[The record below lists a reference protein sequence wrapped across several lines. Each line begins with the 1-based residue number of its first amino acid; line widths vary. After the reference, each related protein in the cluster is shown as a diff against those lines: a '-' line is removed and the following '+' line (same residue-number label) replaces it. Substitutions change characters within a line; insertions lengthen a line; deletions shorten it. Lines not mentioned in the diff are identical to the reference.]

1 MNSNSS
7 KVSERRWSPFIPAL
21 LVAAALL
28 LALSSCVLS
37 DKGITPTPHQ
47 ARLETLVAAT
57 LNAVEP
63 VGTASPTSPKATQTA
78 TVTSTPS
85 PTVPPTALLTP
96 TPAPNVLGKV
106 CSPAEGVPAM
116 NAYFQETTS
125 NVVVVLPIATN
136 QTSYKINLPPG
147 TYIAYAWMP
156 DFSLGGLYSKAVPC
170 GLKASC
176 QDHTLLPFTITAGDP
191 LTGIDLCDWY
201 AGPFNVPYPP
211 GVEASKLT
219 GSIAGRLTFPGEGIP
234 KLRVVAFNLGTRNWY
249 YVNTNPGSNAYTIPD
264 LPPGTYH
271 VVAYDARGNAGGYA
285 DATSHNLSDVIV
297 KAGEK
302 TSGADITDWYAPP
315 GTFLADPTP

>member
-1 MNSNSS
+1 MNRERS
-7 KVSERRWSPFIPAL
+7 KVSERRWSAFFPL
-21 LVAAALL
+21 VLVAAGLL
-28 LALSSCVLS
+28 LALSSCVFPE
-37 DKGITPTPHQ
+37 KGMTPTPDQ

-57 LNAVEP
+57 LNAVKP
-63 VGTASPTSPKATQTA
+63 VATASPSSPEATQTA
-78 TVTSTPS
+78 TLTSTPL
-85 PTVPPTALLTP
+85 PTATPTALLTP
-96 TPAPNVLGKV
+96 TASPNVSGKV

-125 NVVVVLPIATN
+125 NSVVVLPIAIN
-136 QTSYKINLPPG
+136 QTSYKINLLPG

-170 GLKASC
+170 GLKTSC
-176 QDHTLLPFTITAGDP
+176 QDHTPLPFTVTTGDP

-211 GVEASKLT
+211 GQDHSKLT
-219 GSIAGRLTFPGEGIP
+219 GSITGQLTFPSEGIP

-249 YVNTNPGSNAYTIPD
+249 YVNTNPGANAYTISD

-285 DATSHNLSDVIV
+285 DASHNLIDVIV

-302 TSGADITDWYAPP
+302 ISGADITDWYAPS
-315 GTFLADPTP
+315 GTFPSDPTP

>member
-1 MNSNSS
+1 VNRNSS
-7 KVSERRWSPFIPAL
+7 KISERRWSAFLSLL
-21 LVAAALL
+21 LVAAAFLL
-28 LALSSCVLS
+28 TLSSCILPE
-37 DKGITPTPHQ
+37 KGITPTPDQ
-47 ARLETLVAAT
+47 GKLETLVAAT

-63 VGTASPTSPKATQTA
+63 AGTASPSPTKATQTA
-78 TVTSTPS
+78 TVASVPP
-85 PTVPPTALLTP
+85 PTTTPTALLTP
-96 TPAPNVLGKV
+96 TPAPNVTGKV

-125 NVVVVLPIATN
+125 NGVVVLPIAIN
-136 QTSYKINLPPG
+136 QTTYKINLAPG

-176 QDHTLLPFTITAGDP
+176 QDHTPLPFTVTTGDM

-211 GVEASKLT
+211 GHDQSKLT
-219 GSIAGRLTFPGEGIP
+219 GSISGGLTFPSEGIP

-249 YVNTNPGSNAYTIPD
+249 YVNTNPGANAYTISE

-285 DATSHNLSDVIV
+285 DSSHNLINVIV

-302 TSGADITDWYAPP
+302 TSGADITDWYAPS
-315 GTFLADPTP
+315 GTFPPDPTS